1 MDELVQASGSAGP
14 MDCEQLTSA
23 LDVAF
28 NILKELVDEVAMLK
42 KVLLEDVIGGI
53 AGEARRIKRTSLG
66 ETIKTKYPMLGRF
79 QGRYKQLFDKDVFE
93 DVLERVYPEL
103 EKAGFD
109 ETKLGELMD
118 GLVEQMST
126 RFKGIVPDDD
136 AASSET
142 VVVKTSTPEETDD
155 LEGVSPPI
163 AAVLRAN
170 RAEKKGA

>member
-1 MDELVQASGSAGP
+1 MDEIVQASESGEP
-14 MDCEQLTSA
+14 MDCAQLTESLSIA
-23 LDVAF
+23 LNV
-28 NILKELVDEVAMLK
+28 LKELVDEVAMLK

-66 ETIKTKYPMLGRF
+66 ETIKTKYPVLGRF
-79 QGRYKQLFDKDVFE
+79 QGPFKQLFDKDVFE

-126 RFKGIVPDDD
+126 RFKGIIPEDD

-142 VVVKTSTPEETDD
+142 VVVKTSAPKEEDD

>member
-1 MDELVQASGSAGP
+1 MDELVQAVENSGP
-14 MDCEQLTSA
+14 LDCEQLTEIISIVVNVMKQHE
-23 LDVAF
+23 DS
-28 NILKELVDEVAMLK
+28 IAMVK

-66 ETIKTKYPMLGRF
+66 ETIKTKYPALGRF
-79 QGRYKQLFDKDVFE
+79 QGPFKQLFDKDVFE

-126 RFKGIVPDDD
+126 RFKGIVPEDD

-155 LEGVSPPI
+155 LKGVSPEI